1 MQLHEKQQIAERLAA
16 DLERREIKPHWINH
30 GLTDNPYIYDGKPI
44 ARKYIY
50 YIAKGLQLDS
60 IGIGTFFKIKT
71 ILDNE

>member
-1 MQLHEKQQIAERLAA
+1 MQLQEKQQIAERLAA
-16 DLERREIKPHWINH
+16 DLERRKIKPFEINH
-30 GLTDNPYIYDGKPI
+30 GIIDNPYIYDGKPI

-60 IGIGTFFKIKT
+60 IGIGTFFKLKM

>member
-1 MQLHEKQQIAERLAA
+1 MNIHEKQQIAERLAA

-50 YIAKGLQLDS
+50 YIAKGQRLYK
-60 IGIGTFFKIKT
+60 IGFTTFAKLKM

>member
-30 GLTDNPYIYDGKPI
+30 GTIDNPYIYDGKPI

>member
-1 MQLHEKQQIAERLAA
+1 MDMPERLRIADKLAA
-16 DLERREIKPHWINH
+16 DLRIKGITPYKINH
-30 GLTDNPYIYDGKPI
+30 GLIDNPYIYDGKPI

-50 YIAKGLQLDS
+50 CIAKGLQLDS

>member
-1 MQLHEKQQIAERLAA
+1 MQLHEKQAIAERLAA

-30 GLTDNPYIYDGKPI
+30 GTIDNPYIYDGKPI

>member
-1 MQLHEKQQIAERLAA
+1 MDIQEKQAISERLAA

-30 GLTDNPYIYDGKPI
+30 GTIDNPYIYDGKPI
-44 ARKYIY
+44 ARRYIY
-50 YIAKGLQLDS
+50 YIAKGLKLDS